1 MAVSFKI
8 VLTVESLIYKEV
20 YSWIWTT
27 FDSLPS
33 SGTAWTGVVHTYV
46 YCIQMIWTFKR
57 FVYVTDSN
65 PARVLSWPPY
75 SNSRIEIRLATRRII

>member
-8 VLTVESLIYKEV
+8 VLTVESIFMDLDD
-20 YSWIWTT
+20 IWFPTIIWNR
-27 FDSLPS
+27 P
-33 SGTAWTGVVHTYV
+33 GVVHTYV

-75 SNSRIEIRLATRRII
+75 SNSRTEIRLATRRII